1 MIVEKSN
8 VITMP
13 ETDCNVSALFIS
25 IAAGHEESFTILYNQ
40 YYNQVFSRALFYC
53 KEKSIAED
61 ITQHVFLVVWSKRIT
76 LTRIEKVESWLWT
89 VTRNHALSILRKQAY
104 NRAYINYLKAGFQQK
119 EQSPLQVLLNKQ
131 KGDRIEKIINTLT
144 LRQQQVYRLNRNEG
158 MTYAAIA
165 KVLQLSPDTVKEYM
179 SNALKTVRQ
188 KLLQHKD
195 EILVN
200 TV

>member
-8 VITMP
+8 LVTMP
-13 ETDCNVSALFIS
+13 ETGCNVSALFIS
-25 IAAGHEESFTILYNQ
+25 IAAGHEQSFTILYNQ

-89 VTRNHALSILRKQAY
+89 VTRNHALSILRKEAY
-104 NRAYINYLKAGFQQK
+104 NRAYINYLKAGFEQK

-188 KLLQHKD
+188 MLLLHKD
-195 EILVN
+195 EILVH

>member
-1 MIVEKSN
+1 MVTI
-8 VITMP
+8 P
-13 ETDCNVSALFIS
+13 ETACNVSALFIS
-25 IAAGHEESFTILYNQ
+25 IAAGHEQSFTILYNQ

-61 ITQHVFLVVWSKRIT
+61 ITQHVFLVVWNKRVT

-89 VTRNHALSILRKQAY
+89 VTRNHALSILRKEAY
-104 NRAYINYLKAGFQQK
+104 SRAYINYLKTGFEQK
-119 EQSPLQVLLNKQ
+119 ELSPLQVLLNKQ

-188 KLLQHKD
+188 MLLLHKD

-200 TV
+200 AV

>member
-1 MIVEKSN
+1 MILKKSD
-8 VITMP
+8 VVTMP
-13 ETDCNVSALFIS
+13 EQCSTVSTLFIS
-25 IAAGHEESFTILYNQ
+25 IAAGHEQSFTILYKQ
-40 YYNQVFSRALFYC
+40 YYKQVFSRALFYC

-89 VTRNHALSILRKQAY
+89 VTRNHALSILRKEAY
-104 NRAYINYLKAGFQQK
+104 SRAYINYVKAGAELK

-131 KGDRIEKIINTLT
+131 KADRIEKIINTLT

-165 KVLQLSPDTVKEYM
+165 RLLQLSPDTVKEYM
-179 SNALKTVRQ
+179 SNALKTIRQ
-188 KLLQHKD
+188 MLLLHKD
-195 EILVN
+195 EILIN
-200 TV
+200 AM